1 MMASTMFFAM
11 RKHGESLLMKP
22 RYLGLMTDPLELC
35 QAILHLGSEEEVDLH
50 AEKELRR
57 HYFEYGAAQKKT
69 LAGTAYMVN
78 GREYNSL
85 LEAMGSEESLESA
98 GIRFIKPDLAENWDF
113 NTPTRTLV
121 LMGKG
126 MGVLER
132 FSYDSFRLDKWDKH
146 QQIQRDNVMIRGF
159 LTRFYYPQSIIT
171 ESEDPLAGP
180 KRPYI
185 PKLVLLEDLWNHIRS
200 TGMVPFEMRVCA
212 YTKTA
217 RYIYDI
223 DMINNTMLKDFRG
236 GQAPLRN
243 QAKRTIIDY
252 LNFDMVLA
260 STDMKDIVKRAFINL
275 FESEYATASDLAYS
289 MHITSQMAANA
300 LTALVTRGLATKE
313 GVAPREIFSINSEA
327 LAISAKKLENL

>member
-1 MMASTMFFAM
+1 
-11 RKHGESLLMKP
+11 
-22 RYLGLMTDPLELC
+22 MTDPLELC
-35 QAILHLGSEEEVDLH
+35 QAILHLGPEEEVDLH

-57 HYFEYGAAQKKT
+57 CYFEYGAAQKKA
-69 LAGTAYMVN
+69 LASAVYMVN
-78 GREYNSL
+78 GQEYDSL
-85 LEAMGSEESLESA
+85 LEAMHQEECLENA

-121 LMGKG
+121 LMGEG
-126 MGVLER
+126 MGWLER
-132 FSYDSFRLDKWDKH
+132 FSYESFRLDKWDKN

-171 ESEDPLAGP
+171 ESEDPLAEP

-185 PKLVLLEDLWNHIRS
+185 PRLVLLEDLWGHIRS
-200 TGMVPFEMRVCA
+200 AGMVPFEMRVCA
-212 YTKTA
+212 YTKTT

-223 DMINNTMLKDFRG
+223 DMINNTVLKDFRG

-243 QAKRTIIDY
+243 LAQRTIIDY

-275 FESEYATASDLAYS
+275 FESKYATASDIAHS
-289 MHITSQMAANA
+289 MHITSQMAGNA
-300 LTALVTRGLATKE
+300 LTAIATRGLAVKE
-313 GVAPREIFSINSEA
+313 GAAPREIFSIDSEA
-327 LAISAKKLENL
+327 LAIKAKKLESL

>member
-1 MMASTMFFAM
+1 
-11 RKHGESLLMKP
+11 
-22 RYLGLMTDPLELC
+22 MTDPLELC
-35 QAILHLGSEEEVDLH
+35 QAILHLGPEEEVDLH

-57 HYFEYGAAQKKT
+57 YYFEYGAAQKKA
-69 LAGTAYMVN
+69 LAGAAYMVN
-78 GREYNSL
+78 GQEYESL
-85 LEAMGSEESLESA
+85 LEALHREESLDNA

-126 MGVLER
+126 MGCLER

-185 PKLVLLEDLWNHIRS
+185 PRLVMLEDLWNHIRS

-223 DMINNTMLKDFRG
+223 DMVNNTMLKDFRG

-243 QAKRTIIDY
+243 RAQRTIVDY

-300 LTALVTRGLATKE
+300 LTAIVTRGLAMKE
-313 GVAPREIFSINSEA
+313 GAPPREIFSINSEA